1 MRLLVLV
8 LVACSGP
15 RAPEPIENRAS
26 ARSAV
31 QCVKARG
38 TVRDRVTKEA
48 LPGVTIVISGVAGAG
63 EDVTITDEN
72 GAFELAVTADRTLIT
87 VYYAEVTHRLPFT
100 ACDGNLIELALTN
113 TTRGNSNL
121 P

>member
-1 MRLLVLV
+1 
-8 LVACSGP
+8 
-15 RAPEPIENRAS
+15 
-26 ARSAV
+26 V

-63 EDVTITDEN
+63 EDVALTDEH
-72 GAFELAVTADRTLIT
+72 GAFELAVKADRTLIT
-87 VYYAEVTHRLPFT
+87 VYYAEVTQRLAFT
-100 ACDGNLIELALTN
+100 SCDGILIELILTD
-113 TTRGNSNL
+113 TRRGNSNL